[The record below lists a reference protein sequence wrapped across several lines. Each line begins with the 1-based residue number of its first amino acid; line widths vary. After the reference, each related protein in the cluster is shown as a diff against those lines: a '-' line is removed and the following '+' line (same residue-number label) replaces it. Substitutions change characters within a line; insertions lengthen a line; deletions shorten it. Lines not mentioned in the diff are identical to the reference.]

1 MTMKKFTF
9 LATSL
14 LLVGCG
20 DNAHIQQVKEMVAW
34 NDNTITVGNALDHRA
49 ICQKVT
55 WETVNDERHRDIV
68 RYTCQISPKIANQ
81 LITRH
86 ISELEQKVLNYLE
99 KQTHFFNNENKQAQ
113 LSRFYLKNGENGLKE
128 ISDNGIP
135 LAYLQLKNE
144 LLQYLYD
151 NYKAKEYK
159 NVFSDVNDFRLPKI
173 LFKNYKAKQYIIQLR
188 YNGERVSSVDEIDL
202 SQDPYITDT
211 IKKILSLEQQAL
223 DILAGNNT
231 GLETKDSKGEE
242 CDNYK
247 EEFPC
252 NTHKLIN
259 QAFNHL
265 ILDGTDYNT
274 AIADIQKQISRYE
287 QTREPMDKRDENYL
301 VLKEK
306 TQQYLSTL
314 KQQSQLTQ
322 LKQVVDFSIIKGQS
336 PTVAD
341 CQFILT
347 TADGTT
353 DNSVPKRCFDMA
365 YESQWNTQFDAII
378 QAYYQD
384 DVAPNIQI
392 FNQQFSDEEKS
403 LRRVD

>member
-86 ISELEQKVLNYLE
+86 ISELEQKVLDYLE

-188 YNGERVSSVDEIDL
+188 YNGERVSSDDEIDL

-231 GLETKDSKGEE
+231 GLETKDSKRG
-242 CDNYK
+242 
-247 EEFPC
+247 
-252 NTHKLIN
+252 
-259 QAFNHL
+259 
-265 ILDGTDYNT
+265 
-274 AIADIQKQISRYE
+274 R
-287 QTREPMDKRDENYL
+287 M
-301 VLKEK
+301 
-306 TQQYLSTL
+306 
-314 KQQSQLTQ
+314 
-322 LKQVVDFSIIKGQS
+322 
-336 PTVAD
+336 
-341 CQFILT
+341 
-347 TADGTT
+347 
-353 DNSVPKRCFDMA
+353 
-365 YESQWNTQFDAII
+365 
-378 QAYYQD
+378 
-384 DVAPNIQI
+384 
-392 FNQQFSDEEKS
+392 
-403 LRRVD
+403 